1 MSQGD
6 NLKSYAMGLV
16 INNMDN
22 EKQQAKHFG
31 LCRCYTFFGV
41 EAQVYRIDDA
51 THPYPWRFRI
61 KLNEGHWKY
70 FVGIQNQCESKQ
82 SAIMR
87 AKARCKWIADGT
99 FDSRYV

>member
-1 MSQGD
+1 
-6 NLKSYAMGLV
+6 
-16 INNMDN
+16 MDN

-31 LCRCYTFFGV
+31 SSDCYTFFGV